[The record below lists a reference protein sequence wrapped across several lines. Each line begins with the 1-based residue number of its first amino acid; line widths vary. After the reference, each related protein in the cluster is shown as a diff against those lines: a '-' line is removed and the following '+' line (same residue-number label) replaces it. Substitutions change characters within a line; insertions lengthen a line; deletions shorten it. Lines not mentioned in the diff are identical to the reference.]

1 MSLGVCP
8 EVSPKFWR
16 LVGVFKSGFLIANR
30 KLWSI
35 AFQWYITWGGRC
47 GWNGSN
53 QGFCLKFW
61 PKTMYF
67 GGHKSG
73 SSDFRGVWDP
83 NILKCQHFWHYP
95 SKIWVKTVKMS
106 YGQAQ
111 SLQNCPK
118 ASLLLYFLD
127 WTPKMAKKNWLIC
140 ISYNYLT
147 FWCRNLYMAGTMWK
161 LTSWGF
167 QKCNGF

>member
-1 MSLGVCP
+1 MSLGICP

-127 WTPKMAKKNWLIC
+127 WTPKMAKKLI
-140 ISYNYLT
+140 
-147 FWCRNLYMAGTMWK
+147 NLHFLQLLDILMSQPIYGWHHVKAHVLRIPKM
-161 LTSWGF
+161 
-167 QKCNGF
+167 